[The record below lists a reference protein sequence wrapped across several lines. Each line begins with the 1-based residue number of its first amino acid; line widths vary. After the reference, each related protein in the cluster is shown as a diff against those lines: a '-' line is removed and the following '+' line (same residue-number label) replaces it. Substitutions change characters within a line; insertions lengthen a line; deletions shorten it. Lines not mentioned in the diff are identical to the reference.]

1 MKNLIPVL
9 LALLMFNACTA
20 NSNTG
25 KYTTAKFP
33 LELPEGSVEGKDVT
47 FGYVTV
53 PEFHGKSN
61 GSTMEIA
68 VAVFHSYS
76 AYPAPDPLVLLG
88 GGPGE
93 SNISSFTGLLCGEA
107 GKLMRSNRDVVLIE
121 IRGTCLS
128 KPSLICPEVFECER
142 EMHKLEVS
150 ADEMLAFMTKSVKTA
165 HDRFKEAGIN
175 LAAFNNSEIA
185 DDIDMVMKALE
196 YKKYGVFGFSAGTIT
211 VQYLLE
217 RYPESLS
224 ATIMTGVVSLEDN
237 LAASGANTIATL
249 ENIFKICEAD
259 EKSRSAFPDL
269 ENRFLH
275 LLDSLNAHPV
285 PIQLQ
290 DENGEEFTYLVT
302 GDKISRW
309 LAFGMYMNN
318 QVPLTVSKFLQG
330 DYSEFTSSL
339 YNAAPQETFSHGLS
353 FSIMA
358 SEFVSSLSNS
368 YPYSK
373 KYESFYNGL
382 TTAWHSPQFNKKMG
396 EAWDI
401 KPLELNYKPPVNDV
415 PTLMLCAEFDHVCPP
430 KYAEALTAGLSNS
443 YLYLFKGLAHT
454 QVALTPCLMFMMHEF
469 MNDPS
474 KAPDGTCAQQYQNE
488 FVTQL
493 SL

>member
-1 MKNLIPVL
+1 MKKLIPGFIVL
-9 LALLMFNACTA
+9 MLLSACQE
-20 NSNTG
+20 NSKIGN
-25 KYTTAKFP
+25 YVEDKFP
-33 LELPEGSVEGKDVT
+33 LELPEGSVEGKDVS

-61 GSTMEIA
+61 GNTMEIA

-76 AYPAPDPLVLLG
+76 ESPEPEPLVLLG

-93 SNISSFTGLLCGEA
+93 SNIATFTGLLCGDA
-107 GKLMRSNRDVVLIE
+107 GKLMRATRDVVLVE
-121 IRGTCLS
+121 IRGTYLS
-128 KPSLICPEVFECER
+128 KPSLICPEVFECEK

-150 ADEMLAFMTKSVKTA
+150 SDDMLAFMTKSVEKA
-165 HDRFKEAGIN
+165 HDRFQEVGIN
-175 LAAFNNSEIA
+175 LAAYNNSEIA

-196 YKKYGVFGFSAGTIT
+196 YEKYGVFGFSAGTIT

-217 RYPESLS
+217 KYPVSLH

-237 LAASGANTIATL
+237 LVASSANTIACL
-249 ENIFKICEAD
+249 EKIFAICNAD
-259 EKSRSAFPDL
+259 ERTRSVYPDL
-269 ENRFLH
+269 ENRFLQM
-275 LLDSLNAHPV
+275 LDSLNAHPV
-285 PIQLQ
+285 PVQLQ
-290 DENGEEFTYLVT
+290 DENGEEFTYQVT

-318 QVPLTVSKFLQG
+318 QVPLTVSKFLKG

-353 FSIMA
+353 FNIMA

-368 YPYSK
+368 YPYSE
-373 KYESFYNGL
+373 KYEPFYKGL
-382 TTAWHSPQFNKKMG
+382 ETAWHSPQFNQKMG
-396 EAWDI
+396 VVWDVE
-401 KPLELNYKPPVNDV
+401 PLEVNTKPPVNDV

-430 KYAEALTAGLSNS
+430 QYAEALTLGLSNA

-454 QVALTPCLMFMMHEF
+454 QVALTPCLMFMMNEF

-474 KAPDGTCAQQYQNE
+474 KAPDDSCSQQYQND
-488 FVTQL
+488 FVTP
-493 SL
+493 